1 MNTKINLS
9 RTAEGTVSNISVYQD
24 YRYGGLTVITFMDS
38 LEKWFLA
45 DEICGKLGYKVSSR
59 QKILSKLSSLD
70 KLILKPKNMNNFK
83 CEKPSHLKVPNRGRL
98 LINLHGLVILANN
111 STLPNARQYQDWVY
125 STITYIEDHG
135 HYEDAT
141 LADSMDRMNLLFNPT
156 ANTPNPVVI
165 NQVDHRVI
173 DIGIPPEL
181 RERII
186 NLAFYMTFSRRADE
200 LAPVSRDIPVNY
212 LWLAYQCGGV
222 QGRESVVTNI
232 KFIIDKLSLGW
243 PLEELEYRLGNA
255 FTGFTSMYSIPY
267 GPGFQ
272 QRLEEHKESRN
283 PGRIHEN
290 HRVVEEDYDPFEAHS
305 AKINEQYG
313 YAFDD
318 SSINPAYDYFM
329 KHPGARQSQSYD
341 DYYDHPYDREE
352 PDEYAQY
359 RKTEYDDQ
367 CLKDDIFRL
376 MKQFR
381 NK

>member
-1 MNTKINLS
+1 MDSKINVS
-9 RTAEGTVSNISVYQD
+9 RNAEGTVSNVSVYQD

-45 DEICGKLGYKVSSR
+45 DEICDKLGYKVSSR
-59 QKILSKLSSLD
+59 QKILSRLSSLD

-83 CEKPSHLKVPNRGRL
+83 CDKLSHLKVPNRGRL

-111 STLPNARQYQDWVY
+111 SELPNARQYQDWVY

-181 RERII
+181 REGII

-243 PLEELEYRLGNA
+243 PLEELEMRLGNA
-255 FTGFTSMYSIPY
+255 FYGFTSMYSIPD

-272 QRLEEHKESRN
+272 RRLEEHKESRD
-283 PGRIHEN
+283 PGRIRDDYKE
-290 HRVVEEDYDPFEAHS
+290 VTEEDHGFS
-305 AKINEQYG
+305 
-313 YAFDD
+313 YADYVNNMHNYQFCDEPSCSYD
-318 SSINPAYDYFM
+318 SSIFSSVPRY
-329 KHPGARQSQSYD
+329 
-341 DYYDHPYDREE
+341 EE
-352 PDEYAQY
+352 KDEYSQY
-359 RKTEYDDQ
+359 RKSEYDED
-367 CLKDDIFRL
+367 CYKSD
-376 MKQFR
+376 M
-381 NK
+381 NKLFKVIEELNNKRKNSHG